1 LADPGARRLPA
12 GAWQSWNTWDAA
24 WPASLVQLAS
34 EACLRIGAYSASAG
48 TYTGFRWSP
57 AHTLGRHQAG
67 GGHIAAEFAH
77 AGTSLRLT
85 AEPAGESA
93 VRAELRS
100 TGQGEWGLRFWLVVE
115 FGPWDEAER
124 GRAAR
129 LLVPAGE
136 QAYTDPPAAVLDAA
150 PGGLAAALC
159 PRDRPADLRMAASPG
174 AIGQAMQAAGYYTRP
189 PAPAGARYAVFRFAM
204 TEPVVTF
211 AAAAAPTPA
220 AALDQARQ
228 ALAQPAANPV
238 DVTSLWSG
246 EQQCHIDRV
255 ERAEDAEA
263 GGEEEEPNRV
273 AVRDVLGWNTVWD
286 RRNRRPYTAST
297 RAWIDPKFGGFGVW
311 QIDGFLHA
319 VLAAH
324 LGESWLAWANLDA
337 VLDGRAAAGNLAALT
352 AGTTWWADRSHP
364 PFGGQALWTL
374 QAMVPDDAR
383 RDRAARLLAD
393 AYRWWFRARG
403 GNRNGLLE
411 YGSSPVG
418 DGHFVH
424 TRQAAMDESAN
435 DNSPV
440 HDAASFDPA
449 THTLD
454 VADVGLNSLL
464 VHEGGMLARLLADA
478 GHRQQARLVAAR
490 ASALAD
496 RVRERLWD
504 PARQVFAGRHRD
516 GRFTA
521 SLAPTS
527 FYPLLAGIA
536 TRPQAEA
543 MVREWLTGPDRFGG
557 DWPVAGTPHGDPA
570 AADNTYWRGRTW
582 PCFNYAVYLGL
593 RRYRYDK
600 EATWLARRGLE
611 MFGRGWAER
620 RCYENFSQRTG
631 EGGDSPD
638 AEPFYTWGALL
649 PFLADADL
657 IGTDPWDGVTFGRDG
672 AEDAAATTS
681 IAGQPHR
688 VTVTSGSTEL
698 ARDGQ
703 VIFTAGQR
711 GRFRGL
717 RTAAGSLLVEV
728 PPAGQ
733 EVTVTVTLPRPPDFV
748 RLDGTELPAEQA
760 AIFPDGPAGRGTV
773 TARLPASAQP
783 RRLEIGSLAP
793 GPDGKG
799 QP

>member
-1 LADPGARRLPA
+1 LADAGRRLPA
-12 GAWQSWNTWDAA
+12 GARQAWNTWDAA

-34 EACLRIGAYSASAG
+34 GACVRIGAYSASAG
-48 TYTGFRWSP
+48 SYTGFRWSP
-57 AHTLGRHQAG
+57 RHTLGRHRAG
-67 GGHIAAEFAH
+67 GGSIEAEFTH

-85 AEPAGESA
+85 AEPAGQSA

-100 TGQGEWGLRFWLVVE
+100 TGRGEWGLRFWVVVE
-115 FGPWDEAER
+115 FGPWDAA

-129 LLVPAGE
+129 LLVPPGE
-136 QAYTDPPAAVLDAA
+136 RAYTEPPAAVLDAA

-159 PRDRPADLRMAASPG
+159 PLGRPTDLRLAAAPG
-174 AIGQAMQAAGYYTRP
+174 AVGQAMQAAGYYTRP
-189 PAPAGARYAVFRFAM
+189 PAPPGARYAVFRFAM
-204 TEPVVTF
+204 TEPLITF
-211 AAAAAPTPA
+211 AAASAPTPT
-220 AALDQARQ
+220 AALDHARQ
-228 ALAQPAANPV
+228 ALTQPAPSTPAQ
-238 DVTSLWSG
+238 
-246 EQQCHIDRV
+246 EQPDR
-255 ERAEDAEA
+255 A
-263 GGEEEEPNRV
+263 

-324 LGESWLAWANLDA
+324 LGESWLAWANLEA
-337 VLDGRAAAGNLAALT
+337 VLDGRAAAGNLAALA
-352 AGTTWWADRSHP
+352 AGTTYWADRSHP

-383 RDRAARLLAD
+383 RDQAVRILAD
-393 AYRWWFRARG
+393 AYRWWFRTRDG
-403 GNRNGLLE
+403 DRNGLLA

-424 TRQAAMDESAN
+424 SRQAAMDESAN

-440 HDAASFDPA
+440 HDAARFDPA

-454 VADVGLNSLL
+454 VVDVGLNSLL
-464 VHEGGMLARLLADA
+464 VHEGELLARLLAAA
-478 GHRQQARLVAAR
+478 GHGEQGRLVAAR
-490 ASALAD
+490 ASVLAD

-504 PARQVFAGRHRD
+504 PDRRVFAGRHWD

-521 SLAPTS
+521 SLSPVS

-543 MVREWLTGPDRFGG
+543 MVREWLTDPDRFGG

-593 RRYRYDK
+593 RRYRYDE

-620 RCYENFSQRTG
+620 RCYENFSQHTG
-631 EGGDSPD
+631 EGGGTPD

-672 AEDAAATTS
+672 TEDASATTS
-681 IAGQPHR
+681 IAGHPHR
-688 VTVTSGSTEL
+688 VTVTSESTEL

-717 RTAAGSLLVEV
+717 DTALGRLTVEI
-728 PPAGQ
+728 PAAGQ
-733 EVTVTVTLPRPPDFV
+733 EVTVRVTRPQPPGTV
-748 RLDGTELPAEQA
+748 RLDGTDLPADRAE
-760 AIFPDGPAGRGTV
+760 FLPGGPARGGTV
-773 TARLPASAQP
+773 TVRLPASAQP
-783 RRLEIGSLAP
+783 RRLEVNSRTP
-793 GPDGKG
+793 GPPEEAAHPAQDGDH
-799 QP
+799 